1 MCAASDFRP
10 ASELPASLSREEQLE
25 ALVKT
30 QAIAIERM
38 EQMLDSQPQ
47 QAGGKMSGQEKAA
60 ILEILSKLDKRIKDL
75 EAITKA
81 YPVDELD
88 LIKDRLIALQKKTD
102 ASEELFSSQA
112 AQDRQ
117 RIAHLEKHSQPK
129 ETATNQAH
137 LQAIWEELLRRQ
149 RAGTRG
155 ISYRE
160 AAAVCNVDK
169 STIKKLH
176 GLIAADLRFDIIWHP
191 KRKNTKLIC
200 LKNYK

>member
-25 ALVKT
+25 ALIKT
-30 QAIAIERM
+30 QAIAIERL
-38 EQMLDSQPQ
+38 EAMLDGQPQQ
-47 QAGGKMSGQEKAA
+47 QAGGKMSRQEKAA
-60 ILEILSKLDKRIKDL
+60 IITALSKLD
-75 EAITKA
+75 
-81 YPVDELD
+81 
-88 LIKDRLIALQKKTD
+88 DRLTALERATMGLDDLKKD
-102 ASEELFSSQA
+102 IKEAGENIHEVHELARYSLKTLSV
-112 AQDRQ
+112 RCTS
-117 RIAHLEKHSQPK
+117 LEDHNKPRD
-129 ETATNQAH
+129 TATNLAH

-149 RAGTRG
+149 KAGTRG

-160 AAAVCNVDK
+160 AAAVCKVEK

-191 KRKNTKLIC
+191 KKKNTKLIC